1 MTQTTFL
8 QHHLLS
14 VSLATALSLAPLQ
27 LSHAADGATAIPNY
41 AEQVQ
46 QLEKKLYT
54 GENALK
60 VEKPDLDVMNQAAS
74 QLAADMPQP
83 GLKVGEK
90 APDFALKDPYGKTIR
105 LSDQLKKGPVVLVFY
120 RGAWCPY
127 CNLQLHT
134 LKDTLPE
141 ITRYGATLVAVT
153 PQMPDK
159 SLGQIEKDGFPF
171 EILSDLDDRV
181 VKSYN
186 LYWEVS
192 DKLDNAYK
200 HSFGLDITAFN
211 GPGRRGLPVPG
222 TFIIDRDGTIRAA
235 YADTDYKK
243 RMEPADIL
251 AALKPLAKK
260 R

>member
-1 MTQTTFL
+1 MNQRHFL
-8 QHHLLS
+8 QYKLLS
-14 VSLATALSLAPLQ
+14 ASFVLALCITPFQSGQAKGS
-27 LSHAADGATAIPNY
+27 AAVVPNY
-41 AEQVQ
+41 AEQVKA
-46 QLEKKLYT
+46 LDKKMYT
-54 GENALK
+54 GENAIK
-60 VEKPDLDVMNQAAS
+60 VEKQDLDVMNKAAS
-74 QLAADMPQP
+74 DLAASMPQP

-90 APDFALKDPYGKTIR
+90 APDFSLKNPYGKTVR

-134 LKDTLPE
+134 LKDIMPE
-141 ITRYGATLVAVT
+141 ITKYGATLVAVT

-186 LYWEVS
+186 LYWKVS
-192 DKLDNAYK
+192 GNLDAAYK
-200 HSFGLDITAFN
+200 HGFGLDIAAFN
-211 GPGRRGLPVPG
+211 GPGRLGLPVPG
-222 TFIIDRDGTIRAA
+222 TFIIDRTGIIRAA

-251 AALKPLAKK
+251 AELQPLATA